1 MTNKIYILLVSV
13 LTFIFLSFYL
23 SKFDEKIIWSKSIY
37 FNVEKISE
45 ECINKSIKQNGGAR
59 LEATG
64 IKWNFITKLSI
75 NNVFG
80 NSLVSTIVSKGNNV
94 KISFSK
100 IDFNPNDE
108 ELLSIIS
115 SLEMYKK
122 SLEINCV

>member
-13 LTFIFLSFYL
+13 LIFIFLSFYL

-37 FNVEKISE
+37 FNVEKLSE
-45 ECINKSIKQNGGAR
+45 ECINKSINQNGGAR

-80 NSLVSTIVSKGNNV
+80 NSLVSTIVSKDNNV

-115 SLEMYKK
+115 SLEKYKK